1 MRLALHT
8 DYGLRVLMFLTGKSA
23 RSTISQ
29 VAEFFDISK
38 DHVAKVV
45 QRLSRLGYLRSQR
58 GMKGGLELAREPSQI
73 RIGNVIRDLEGQT
86 GLLDCV
92 HSETNICVI
101 QPGCRL
107 RGVLRRA
114 EEIQLAYL
122 DSVTLH
128 DVVGAED
135 LALIKLQ

>member
-23 RSTISQ
+23 RTTISQ
-29 VAEFFDISK
+29 IAEFFGISK

-45 QRLSRLGYLRSQR
+45 QRLARLGYLRSQR
-58 GMKGGLELAREPSQI
+58 GMKGGLQLARDPQGI
-73 RIGNVIRDLEGQT
+73 PIGQVIRDLEGQT

-92 HSETNICVI
+92 HAETNICVI

-122 DSVTLH
+122 DSITLQ
-128 DVVGAED
+128 DVVSEEM
-135 LALIKLQ
+135 ALVALQ